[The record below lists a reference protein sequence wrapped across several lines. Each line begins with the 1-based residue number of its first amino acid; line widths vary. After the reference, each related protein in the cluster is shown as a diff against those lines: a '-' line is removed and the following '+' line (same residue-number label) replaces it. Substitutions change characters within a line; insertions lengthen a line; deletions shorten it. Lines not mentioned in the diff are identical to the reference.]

1 MKFLLSTLLIA
12 LVSLVFGMFLPW
24 WTVAIAAFGIVYL
37 YRLTPWFAFLS
48 GFAGVFICWALIALF
63 RDNANDGILS
73 HKIALILPLGG
84 SGALLILVSALIGGI
99 VGGMAGLTAS
109 YVHRAMLQK
118 EV

>member
-1 MKFLLSTLLIA
+1 MKFFLSTILIA
-12 LVSLVFGMFLPW
+12 LVSLVLGMFLPW

-37 YRLTPWFAFLS
+37 YRLRPGYAYLS
-48 GFAGVFICWALIALF
+48 GFTGVFICWALIALI

-84 SGALLILVSALIGGI
+84 SGALLILVSALVGGL

-109 YVHRAMLQK
+109 FVHRAKLQ
-118 EV
+118 E

>member
-1 MKFLLSTLLIA
+1 MKFLLSSILIA
-12 LVSLVFGMFLPW
+12 LVSLVLGMYLPW

-37 YRLTPWFAFLS
+37 FGLKPGFAFLS

-73 HKIALILPLGG
+73 HRIALILPLRG
-84 SGALLILVSALIGGI
+84 SGALLILVSALIGGM

-109 YVHRAMLQK
+109 FIHRLK
-118 EV
+118 LEE

>member
-12 LVSLVFGMFLPW
+12 LVSLALGLFLPW

-37 YRLTPWFAFLS
+37 YRLTPGFAFLS

-63 RDNANDGILS
+63 RDTANDGILS
-73 HKIALILPLGG
+73 QKIALILPLGG

-109 YVHRAMLQK
+109 FLYREQLQK
-118 EV
+118 D